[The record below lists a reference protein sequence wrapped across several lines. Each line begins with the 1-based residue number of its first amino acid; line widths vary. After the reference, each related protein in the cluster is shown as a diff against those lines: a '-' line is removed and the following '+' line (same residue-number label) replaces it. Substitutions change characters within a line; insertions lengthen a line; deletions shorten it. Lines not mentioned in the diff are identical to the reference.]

1 MQRNGLQFGKKMTP
15 LTTVAAQD
23 YLTLST
29 SATDFDVLIGLWR
42 ADTQVPVPF
51 PPEPIWE
58 QSQAPDALTMANISY
73 ADDKIKFKGT
83 PASALTLNLW
93 YYPTVGAESMT
104 VGSTLPWGGRVDDI
118 IMEYAANRLKN
129 IDEMDLTFDTQ
140 LMTDM
145 ETQILQAYSV
155 NSAVYSETT
164 GWTGNI

>member
-1 MQRNGLQFGKKMTP
+1 MSVISDLIAEIRTEISDDDSTRFTDDKILRVIRKAVRRANRIVQRNGLQFGKKMTP

-104 VGSTLPWGGRVDDI
+104 VGSTLP
-118 IMEYAANRLKN
+118 
-129 IDEMDLTFDTQ
+129 
-140 LMTDM
+140 
-145 ETQILQAYSV
+145 
-155 NSAVYSETT
+155 
-164 GWTGNI
+164 